1 MSEEIG
7 LKRDEKGRL
16 VKGTPPGPGRPVGT
30 RNFQTDFDEVVEEIA
45 KANNITNSEARKI
58 LIKKAYSEAKDGNF
72 QYYKD
77 LVERVYGKVP
87 DRLDAEVSFAE
98 GLTLEEQIKLKALL
112 NDQSSIRKDDVG
124 NSKGEEIPS

>member
-1 MSEEIG
+1 MKKPIKSG
-7 LKRDEKGRL
+7 EKTDKDPITGKFL
-16 VKGTPPGPGRPVGT
+16 PNNNANPAGRPVGT

-87 DRLDAEVSFAE
+87 DN
-98 GLTLEEQIKLKALL
+98 L
-112 NDQSSIRKDDVG
+112 NVIGEITSKVISID
-124 NSKGEEIPS
+124 E

>member
-1 MSEEIG
+1 MV
-7 LKRDEKGRL
+7 KRNANGQIEKGEIL
-16 VKGTPPGPGRPVGT
+16 NPAGRPVGT

-87 DRLDAEVSFAE
+87 D
-98 GLTLEEQIKLKALL
+98 AL
-112 NDQSSIRKDDVG
+112 NVTGEIT
-124 NSKGEEIPS
+124 SKVISVDE